1 MTYKEK
7 KLKEFEEFTQA
18 MFPSPKEL
26 EIIDL
31 CKELFSSTIDEILTC
46 LPEER
51 KCKIDVSPTPDIYN
65 FNACREEFFLNL
77 DQKAG
82 GV

>member
-7 KLKEFEEFTQA
+7 KLKEFEEYFNLLPYP
-18 MFPSPKEL
+18 PSYKETRRFL
-26 EIIDL
+26 SL
-31 CKELFSSTIDEILTC
+31 TIDEILTC

-82 GV
+82 EV